1 MALLPKLR
9 RENDVE
15 WRMKMD
21 RRQLLA
27 FEISIADF
35 VESVQPTTVESLED
49 LSDTLHQHLEVAMQD
64 YANDKG
70 WADEY
75 SPAY

>member
-1 MALLPKLR
+1 
-9 RENDVE
+9 
-15 WRMKMD
+15 MD

-49 LSDTLHQHLEVAMQD
+49 LSDTLHQHLEVVMQD
-64 YANDKG
+64 YAIDNG
-70 WADEY
+70 WGEDY
-75 SPAY
+75 MPTY